1 MPDTINDRLN
11 FVATRLPILEATPA
25 NFGLALPAL
34 TLLGDLLKDAQDA
47 YSNALKARQA
57 SVEATAV
64 QTAALRA
71 MAVQQGVVFRT
82 LKTFADNKPTIAQR
96 DAVYTAA
103 QLPVPSSGGGTLPAP
118 NTPTDTKADPNANGT
133 VTVKWKASA
142 NSGCVYLV
150 FRKLAGNNTFQQ
162 IGYISKK
169 TFIDGTVPAGTTSCQ
184 YQVQAVRGQQT
195 STASQPVSV
204 QFGAG
209 GASGYTAGVSLAA

>member
-1 MPDTINDRLN
+1 MADTIIDRLN
-11 FVATRLPILEATPA
+11 FVSTRLPILEASPA
-25 NFGLALPAL
+25 NFGLAAPAL
-34 TLLGDLLKDAQDA
+34 TLLGTTLKAAEDA
-47 YSNALKARQA
+47 YKAALIARQA
-57 SVEATAV
+57 SVEATEN
-64 QTAALRA
+64 QNAALRA

-82 LKTFADNKPTIAQR
+82 LKTFADNKPTTAQR

-103 QLPVPSSGGGTLPAP
+103 QLPLPSSGGVLPP
-118 NTPTDTKADPNANGT
+118 PTTPFETKADPNANGT
-133 VTVKWKASA
+133 VTVKWKATG

-150 FRKLAGNNTFQQ
+150 FRKLAGNNTFAQ

-169 TFIDGTVPAGTTSCQ
+169 TFVDGTVPAGTTSCQ

-209 GASGYTAGVSLAA
+209 GAQGYSGNVAMAA